1 MLPYAIAA
9 IRCRINTIKLY
20 ITELYHRN
28 CYYQKFVEDA
38 VACRKH
44 VTKLAQQTH

>member
-9 IRCRINTIKLY
+9 IRYRINIIKLY
-20 ITELYHRN
+20 ITELYHHN
-28 CYYQKFVEDA
+28 CCYQKFVEDD

-44 VTKLAQQTH
+44 VTKLAPQTH